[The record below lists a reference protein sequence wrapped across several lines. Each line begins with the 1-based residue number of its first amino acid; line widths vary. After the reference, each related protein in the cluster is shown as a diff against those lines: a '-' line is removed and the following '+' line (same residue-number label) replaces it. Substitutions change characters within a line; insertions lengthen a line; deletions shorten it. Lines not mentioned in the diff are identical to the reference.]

1 MSAYNFSN
9 NIRREALAIRI
20 AVSKFDPAKLPTA
33 EHRELAELLSG
44 DLPNHVITMLNM
56 HLIDAQRVS
65 ASGNV
70 SPAAAPRDGRPT
82 ARSLIGIKEVS
93 PVEEIFMS
101 LGLNRDAIAISGFNS
116 VAAIR
121 ASLGKVKDVSALLV
135 AVKWELNNAPDF
147 KSSVTYDYT
156 LKEALERNHHKHGV
170 SPFQMHSIVN
180 RFKGTI
186 PFGENGYKLRK
197 ARGPKDI
204 AAIAAMTASDFESIS
219 PLNYDRY
226 KGKPPEETV
235 KYRRYAAEA
244 AVKAGTTYVILNE
257 KGETCGTVGYMPT
270 NTKGTSAEL
279 SWFIVPEHRRKGLA
293 TEAAATLVKKLIDN
307 GFEDFAAHCMVSN
320 HASKSVMRK
329 LGFVERDD
337 HVATGSEFDWVD
349 MTVSKERFLELRE
362 QAVSS
367 PSL

>member
-44 DLPNHVITMLNM
+44 DLPNHVIKMLNM
-56 HLIDAQRVS
+56 QLLYARNGDA
-65 ASGNV
+65 
-70 SPAAAPRDGRPT
+70 
-82 ARSLIGIKEVS
+82 KEAES
-93 PVEEIFMS
+93 PVEEIIIG
-101 LGLNRDAIAISGFNS
+101 LGLNRDAIAISGYDS
-116 VAAIR
+116 VATIR
-121 ASLGKVKDVSALLV
+121 ASLGKVKDVSPLLE
-135 AVKWELNNAPDF
+135 AVKLRLLNSPEFQSDP
-147 KSSVTYDYT
+147 YDYT
-156 LKEALERNHHKHGV
+156 LKDALEANHYKNGV
-170 SPFQMHSIVN
+170 SPWAMYSIAN

-186 PFGENGYKLRK
+186 PFGENGFKLRK

-204 AAIAAMTASDFESIS
+204 AAIADMMASDFESIS

-226 KGKPPEETV
+226 KGKSPEETV

-257 KGETCGTVGYMPT
+257 KGEACGTVGYMPT

-279 SWFIVPEHRRKGLA
+279 NWFIAPEHREKGLA
-293 TEAAATLVKKLIDN
+293 TEAAATLMKKLIDN

-349 MTVSKERFLELRE
+349 MTASKDRFLELRE

-367 PSL
+367 PKP

>member
-9 NIRREALAIRI
+9 NIRRDALAIRI
-20 AVSKFDPAKLPTA
+20 AVAKFDPAKLPTA

-44 DLPNHVITMLNM
+44 DLPNHVISMLNVRLGDTKM
-56 HLIDAQRVS
+56 L
-65 ASGNV
+65 SG
-70 SPAAAPRDGRPT
+70 P
-82 ARSLIGIKEVS
+82 KEVS
-93 PVEEIFMS
+93 PVDQVMID
-101 LGLNRDAIAISGFNS
+101 LGLNRDAIAISGFS
-116 VAAIR
+116 SLAAIR
-121 ASLGKVKDVSALLV
+121 ASLGKVKDVSALLE
-135 AVKWELNNAPDF
+135 AVRIKLQYSPDF
-147 KSSVTYDYT
+147 QSYPYDYT
-156 LKEALERNHHKHGV
+156 LKDALETNHHKHSV
-170 SPFQMHSIVN
+170 SPWQMHSIAN

-186 PFGENGYKLRK
+186 PFGENGFKLRK

-204 AAIAAMTASDFESIS
+204 AAIADMTASDFESIS
-219 PLNYDRY
+219 PLNYNRY
-226 KGKPPEETV
+226 KGKSPEETV

-279 SWFIVPEHRRKGLA
+279 SWFIVPEHRGKGLA

-320 HASKSVMRK
+320 QASKSVMRK

-349 MTVSKERFLELRE
+349 MAVSKDRFLELKE
-362 QAVSS
+362 LAVSS
-367 PSL
+367 PKL